1 MLPDLMSDKQKVLI
15 CGDVEGHFKF
25 LFSKVNAINK
35 KNGPFDFLLCVG
47 NFFGADNSELESY
60 KSCEKIIS
68 VPTYIIG
75 PNRESDIKDYPEDGY
90 EICQNLTYLG
100 KRGLYIASS
109 GLKIA
114 YLSGTEKVPSENKTV
129 HFNEH
134 DVVSIRNSCLKGQPS
149 FRGVDILLTSPWPE
163 GVTNLDT
170 NKPECKYQGSKLIAW
185 LVTHIKPRYHVS
197 ALERIYYERPPYRN
211 QSQDDG
217 NMEIATRFI
226 ALAPVLNDEKQK
238 WLYALNLTPVDRTRL
253 SDLIMKTTD
262 ETSSPY
268 PKSMLSDDPTLQKQI
283 QFFYDM
289 DSIDNAKRSRHQNCG
304 LNKKPKLVID
314 QSKCWFCLSSPAV
327 SKHLVISVGTEIYLA
342 LAKGGLVEDHLLILP
357 ITHHQSLSILP
368 KNVKEEMDLYK
379 KAVSKYYE
387 STDRVPVFF
396 ERNFKTSHCQ
406 LQAVPVHKNQA
417 PALKEMFEELAECN
431 NFKISELPPHTDLQ
445 QVAKPGILYFYVE
458 LPDGRILYYRIK
470 KDFPLQFGR
479 EVLASDRILDIN
491 DRSDWKD
498 CHTSQEEETELAKKI
513 RKQFTPFD
521 VDT

>member
-1 MLPDLMSDKQKVLI
+1 MNDKQKVLI

-47 NFFGADNSELESY
+47 NFFGADNFELESY
-60 KSCEKIIS
+60 KSCEEIIS

-75 PNRESDIKDYPEDGY
+75 PNRESDIKDYTEDGY

-114 YLSGTEKVPSENKTV
+114 YLSGTEKVPSKNKTI
-129 HFNEH
+129 HFDEH

-163 GVTNLDT
+163 GVTNFDT
-170 NKPECKYQGSKLIAW
+170 NKPEYKYQGSKLIAW

-268 PKSMLSDDPTLQKQI
+268 PKSMLSDDPILQKQI

-304 LNKKPKLVID
+304 LNKKAKLEID
-314 QSKCWFCLSSPAV
+314 QSKCWFCLSSPVV
-327 SKHLVISVGTEIYLA
+327 SKHLVISVGIEIYLA
-342 LAKGGLVEDHLLILP
+342 LAKGGLVEDHFLILP

-387 STDRVPVFF
+387 STNRVAVFF

-498 CHTSQEEETELAKKI
+498 CHTSQEEETELAKKV

-521 VDT
+521 VDI

>member
-1 MLPDLMSDKQKVLI
+1 MSDKQKVLI

-25 LFSKVNAINK
+25 LFSKVEAINK
-35 KNGPFDFLLCVG
+35 KSGPFDFLLCVG
-47 NFFGADNSELESY
+47 NFFGEDNSELESY
-60 KSCEKIIS
+60 KSCEKTIP

-75 PNRESDIKDYPEDGY
+75 PNRESDLKHYTDGDGY

-100 KRGLYIASS
+100 KRGLYAASS

-114 YLSGTEKVPSENKTV
+114 YLSGIEKTSTESKDIY
-129 HFNEH
+129 FNEH
-134 DVVSIRNSCLKGQPS
+134 DVTSITNSCLKGQPS

-163 GVTNLDT
+163 GITNLDG

-185 LVTHIKPRYHVS
+185 LATHIKPRYHVA
-197 ALERIYYERPPYRN
+197 ALEGIYYERPPYRN
-211 QSQDDG
+211 QSQSDE

-226 ALAPVLNDEKQK
+226 ALASIMNPQKRK
-238 WLYALNLTPVDRTRL
+238 WLYALNLTPVDRSRL

-262 ETSSPY
+262 ETLSPY
-268 PKSMLSDDPTLQKQI
+268 PKSMLSDDPTSQKQI
-283 QFFYDM
+283 HTQFFYDM
-289 DSIDNAKRSRHQNCG
+289 DSKDNGKRLRHQNNNH
-304 LNKKPKLVID
+304 NKKLKLEFD
-314 QSKCWFCLSSPAV
+314 QSKCWFCLSSPVV

-342 LAKGGLVEDHLLILP
+342 LAKGGLVEDHFLILP

-368 KNVKEEMDLYK
+368 KNVKDEMDLYK
-379 KAVSKYYE
+379 KAVTKYYE
-387 STDRVPVFF
+387 STNRVPVFF

-431 NFKISELPPHTDLQ
+431 NFKITELPQYTDLQ
-445 QVAKPGILYFYVE
+445 QIAKPGVLYFYVE
-458 LPDGRILYYRIK
+458 LPNGEMLFYRIK

-498 CHTSQEEETELAKKI
+498 CHMSQEEETELAKKI
-513 RKQFTPFD
+513 RKQFATFD
-521 VDT
+521 IDT